1 MATEEIA
8 DYLEENNYPVNP
20 TMQLPTD
27 RGILYT
33 GIKGV
38 YLFEATFIE
47 TYCKKLYGREVTK
60 EDLDDAIIF
69 RKRQLANKFFNK

>member
-1 MATEEIA
+1 MTIQEIA
-8 DYLEENNYPVNP
+8 DYLEENNYPVNQV
-20 TMQLPTD
+20 MQLPTD
-27 RGILYT
+27 RGIIYT
-33 GIKGV
+33 GRKGV